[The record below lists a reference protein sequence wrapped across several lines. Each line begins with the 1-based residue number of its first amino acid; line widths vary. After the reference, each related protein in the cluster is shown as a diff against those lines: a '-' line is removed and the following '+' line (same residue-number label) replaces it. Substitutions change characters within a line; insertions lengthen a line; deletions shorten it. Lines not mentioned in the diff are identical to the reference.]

1 MGIFMENTHSYKNR
15 NYKKKKRQQEII
27 INLVSLIMVIVAVFI
42 IILNIS
48 SDDDVK
54 SADTMVNLAEGNKNV
69 ESEIGGIPVGD
80 IKATEDTTGSDGVTG
95 NEDVTN
101 GEKLTGSENITDGE
115 NITDNENTQGSED
128 ETTGETSV
136 PGVAVKEYNNV
147 ASGKLS
153 ETKYV
158 SNDYFN
164 NALFLG
170 DSRTV
175 ALQANSF
182 IPKKNTFAVNGISH
196 VTYLTQQF
204 TDEVTGVTGDIFSIV
219 RERKPDKIYI
229 ALGVNGV
236 AFIGTGTFLKR
247 YEELVDGLMEASPES
262 KIIVQCILPVNEQNY
277 TGGNPN
283 LNNNTIDNMNKELL
297 KLAERKGIFYL
308 DISYILKDEN
318 NRLAKAYDSG
328 DGLHFSF
335 TGYSA
340 VYDGICRHGID

>member
-1 MGIFMENTHSYKNR
+1 
-15 NYKKKKRQQEII
+15 
-27 INLVSLIMVIVAVFI
+27 MVIVAVFI

-48 SDDDVK
+48 SDDEAK
-54 SADTMVNLAEGNKNV
+54 STDTIVNMAEGNN
-69 ESEIGGIPVGD
+69 EPDNEIGGIPVVDMNTTEAVTDGENAANSED
-80 IKATEDTTGSDGVTG
+80 ITSNEGVT
-95 NEDVTN
+95 D
-101 GEKLTGSENITDGE
+101 GENITGSENITTGEDITDSENVTDGE
-115 NITDNENTQGSED
+115 GMSSE
-128 ETTGETSV
+128 ETSV
-136 PGVAVKEYNNV
+136 PVVAVKEYNNV
-147 ASGKLS
+147 TSGKLS

-158 SNDYFN
+158 SDDYFD

-182 IPKKNTFAVNGISH
+182 IPGKNTFAVNGISH
-196 VTYLTQQF
+196 VSFLTQQF
-204 TDEVTGVTGDIFSIV
+204 TDKVTGVTGNIFTIV
-219 RERKPDKIYI
+219 NKRKPDKIYV

-236 AFIGTGTFLKR
+236 AFIETKTFLRR
-247 YEELVDGLMEASPES
+247 YEELIDKLMEASPES
-262 KIIVQCILPVNEQNY
+262 KIIVQCILPVNENNY

-297 KLAERKGIFYL
+297 RLAERKGIFYL

-318 NRLAKAYDSG
+318 NRLARVYDSG

>member
-1 MGIFMENTHSYKNR
+1 MENKHSYKNKQ
-15 NYKKKKRQQEII
+15 YYKKKRQQEII
-27 INLVSLIMVIVAVFI
+27 INLVSLIMVIIAVVI
-42 IILNIS
+42 IIFNIS
-48 SDDDVK
+48 SDDDIK
-54 SADTMVNLAEGNKNV
+54 STDTMVNMAVGNRDSEN
-69 ESEIGGIPVGD
+69 EIGGIPVAD
-80 IKATEDTTGSDGVTG
+80 MNTTEAVTG
-95 NEDVTN
+95 GFDTANSEGNTN
-101 GEKLTGSENITDGE
+101 SGNITDSENTTGGE
-115 NITDNENTQGSED
+115 NESF
-128 ETTGETSV
+128 GETSV
-136 PGVAVKEYNNV
+136 PYVAVKEYDNV
-147 ASGKLS
+147 TSGKLS

-158 SNDYFN
+158 SDDYFN

-219 RERKPDKIYI
+219 KKRKPDKIYV

-236 AFIGTGTFLKR
+236 AFIEKNTFLSR
-247 YEELVDGLMEASPES
+247 YEELIDGLMEASPES
-262 KIIVQCILPVNEQNY
+262 KIIVQCILPVNENNY

-283 LNNNTIDNMNKELL
+283 LNNNTIDNMNRELL
-297 KLAERKGIFYL
+297 GLAERKGIFYL
-308 DISYILKDEN
+308 DISYVLKDEN
-318 NRLAKAYDSG
+318 NRLAAAYDSG

>member
-1 MGIFMENTHSYKNR
+1 MDNKHSYKGR
-15 NYKKKKRQQEII
+15 QYYKKKRRQEII
-27 INLVSLIMVIVAVFI
+27 INLVSLIMVIIAVVI

-48 SDDDVK
+48 SDDDIK
-54 SADTMVNLAEGNKNV
+54 STDTMVDLAEGNRDLEN
-69 ESEIGGIPVGD
+69 EIGGIPVADMNTTEAVTGG
-80 IKATEDTTGSDGVTG
+80 EDTANSEGVTDSE
-95 NEDVTN
+95 NI
-101 GEKLTGSENITDGE
+101 TGSENTTDGE
-115 NITDNENTQGSED
+115 NITDSENTTGSEN
-128 ETTGETSV
+128 ESFGETSV
-136 PGVAVKEYNNV
+136 PFVVVKEYDNV
-147 ASGKLS
+147 TSGKLS

-158 SNDYFN
+158 SDDYFD

-219 RERKPDKIYI
+219 KKRKPDKIYV

-236 AFIGTGTFLKR
+236 AFIEKNTFLSR

-262 KIIVQCILPVNEQNY
+262 KIIIQCILPVNENNY

-283 LNNNTIDNMNKELL
+283 LNNNTIDNMNRELL
-297 KLAERKGIFYL
+297 RLAERKGIFYL
-308 DISYILKDEN
+308 DISYVLKDEN
-318 NRLAKAYDSG
+318 NRLATTYDSG

>member
-1 MGIFMENTHSYKNR
+1 MDNKHSYKGR
-15 NYKKKKRQQEII
+15 QYYKKKRQQEII
-27 INLVSLIMVIVAVFI
+27 INLVSLIMVIIAVVI

-48 SDDDVK
+48 SDDDIK
-54 SADTMVNLAEGNKNV
+54 STDTMVDLAEGNRDLEN
-69 ESEIGGIPVGD
+69 EIGGIPVADMNTTEAVTGG
-80 IKATEDTTGSDGVTG
+80 EDTANSEGVTDSE
-95 NEDVTN
+95 NI
-101 GEKLTGSENITDGE
+101 TGSENTTDGE
-115 NITDNENTQGSED
+115 NITDSENTTGSEN
-128 ETTGETSV
+128 ESFGETSV
-136 PGVAVKEYNNV
+136 PFVAVKEYDNV
-147 ASGKLS
+147 TSGKLS

-158 SNDYFN
+158 SDDYFD

-204 TDEVTGVTGDIFSIV
+204 TDEVTGVTGDVFSIV
-219 RERKPDKIYI
+219 KKRKPDKIYV

-236 AFIGTGTFLKR
+236 AFIEKNTFLSR
-247 YEELVDGLMEASPES
+247 YEELIDGLMEASPES
-262 KIIVQCILPVNEQNY
+262 KIIIQCILPVNENNY

-283 LNNNTIDNMNKELL
+283 LNNNTIDNMNRELL
-297 KLAERKGIFYL
+297 RLAERKGIFYL
-308 DISYILKDEN
+308 DISYVLKDEN
-318 NRLAKAYDSG
+318 NRLATTYDSG